1 MGDLSPFLPQIHL
14 ISSRIGLGSS
24 DAFPPPLRAR
34 PPARAKPT
42 FPTFLETIAQA
53 RGGMDAAKSVTP
65 GAVSHILANPSP
77 GDAAEIPELVVQVVD
92 LKSIGTGSRFR

>member
-14 ISSRIGLGSS
+14 ISARIRLGSS

-34 PPARAKPT
+34 PPTRAKPT

-77 GDAAEIPELVVQVVD
+77 GDAAEIPELIVQVVD